1 MDIAQYQ
8 KNFKSQLLTGKVL
21 PDFRDKTSMELA
33 LNSLVL
39 GPSPFFCFKLSY
51 NEFDFSLIILYSI
64 DIPFLYKSCTQI
76 KAAFSI
82 YDRKVFCKMC
92 KVFASAGFITAMT
105 S

>member
-8 KNFKSQLLTGKVL
+8 KNFKSQSLTGKVL

-51 NEFDFSLIILYSI
+51 NDFDFSLIIFYRYSFLIGILY
-64 DIPFLYKSCTQI
+64 PNKSCI
-76 KAAFSI
+76 FNI
-82 YDRKVFCKMC
+82 
-92 KVFASAGFITAMT
+92 
-105 S
+105 